1 MSQQL
6 SEKNPHY
13 TYSLIDKSEDLISNV
28 SRNKNLVITY
38 YILEGSLNFFF
49 KEKQYKVLKDNVII
63 IYDLDKEKNFNLDIN

>member
-1 MSQQL
+1 MSQIL

-49 KEKQYKVLKDNVII
+49 KEKNT
-63 IYDLDKEKNFNLDIN
+63 NF

>member
-13 TYSLIDKSEDLISNV
+13 TYNLIDKSEDLISNV

-49 KEKQYKVLKDNVII
+49 KEKQYKILKEI
-63 IYDLDKEKNFNLDIN
+63 NFNFLFFPLKR

>member
-1 MSQQL
+1 MSQIL

-49 KEKQYKVLKDNVII
+49 KKKQYKLLKDNVII
-63 IYDLDKEKNFNLDIN
+63 ISDLGEAKNFNLDIN